1 MSIFNPSSSSFAG
14 RIARATLLLGSFA
27 IAVSL
32 FWQAPAYSERTA
44 AAAAVPAPKL
54 DETAQSGDG
63 AESGTETAVFA
74 GGCFW
79 GVQGVY
85 QRVKG
90 VSRAVS
96 GYAGGSAATAHYELV
111 GSGRTGHAEAV
122 EISYDPKQVSYGQLL
137 QIYFSVVADPTQK
150 DRQGPDRGT
159 QYRSAIFPKNDL
171 QRRIA
176 ESYIAQLTEA
186 GSFAHPI
193 VTTTETLQG
202 FFPAEAYHQ
211 DFLVRNP
218 TQGYIAANDIP
229 KVEALK
235 QEFPDRY
242 RDQPVLTSVAVLAH

>member
-1 MSIFNPSSSSFAG
+1 MSIFDSSSSSFAG
-14 RIARATLLLGSFA
+14 RMTRAALVLGAFA
-27 IAVSL
+27 VAVSL
-32 FWQAPAYSERTA
+32 FWQAPAYSEKP

-54 DETAQSGDG
+54 DETARADG
-63 AESGTETAVFA
+63 GNETAVFA

-96 GYAGGSAATAHYELV
+96 GYAGGSAATAYYEVV

-159 QYRSAIFPKNDL
+159 QYRSAIFTKNEM

-186 GSFAHPI
+186 GSFPRPI

-211 DFLVRNP
+211 DFLIRNP
-218 TQGYIAANDIP
+218 TQPYIAINDIP

-235 QEFPDRY
+235 QVFPDRY
-242 RDQPVLTSVAVLAH
+242 REQPVLTSVAVLAH

>member
-14 RIARATLLLGSFA
+14 RMTRAALLLGAFA
-27 IAVSL
+27 FVASL
-32 FWQAPAYSERTA
+32 FWQAPAYSEKPA
-44 AAAAVPAPKL
+44 SVAAVPAPKF
-54 DETAQSGDG
+54 DQTPKADSGI
-63 AESGTETAVFA
+63 ETAVLA

-90 VSRAVS
+90 VKRAVS
-96 GYAGGSAATAHYELV
+96 GYSGGSAATAYYELV

-159 QYRSAIFPKNDL
+159 QYRSAIFPKNEL

-186 GSFAHPI
+186 GSFPRPI

-211 DFLVRNP
+211 DYLLRNP
-218 TQGYIAANDIP
+218 TQPYIAINDIP

-235 QEFPDRY
+235 QVFPERY

>member
-1 MSIFNPSSSSFAG
+1 MSIFNSSSSSFAG
-14 RIARATLLLGSFA
+14 RMTRAALLLGAFA

-32 FWQAPAYSERTA
+32 FWQSPAYSEKSA
-44 AAAAVPAPKL
+44 ALAAVPAPKL
-54 DETAQSGDG
+54 DEPAA
-63 AESGTETAVFA
+63 AENGSETAVFA

-90 VSRAVS
+90 VRRAVS
-96 GYAGGSAATAHYELV
+96 GYAGGSAATAYYELV

-122 EISYDPKQVSYGQLL
+122 EITYDPKQVSYGQLL

-186 GSFAHPI
+186 GSYTQPI
-193 VTTTETLQG
+193 VTTTETLSG

-211 DFLVRNP
+211 DFLIRNP
-218 TQGYIAANDIP
+218 TQAYIAINDIP

-235 QEFPDRY
+235 RTFPDRY

>member
-1 MSIFNPSSSSFAG
+1 MSNFNSSSSSFAG
-14 RIARATLLLGSFA
+14 RMTRAALVLGAFA

-32 FWQAPAYSERTA
+32 FWQAPAYSEKPA
-44 AAAAVPAPKL
+44 AVAVVPAPKF
-54 DETAQSGDG
+54 DETAP
-63 AESGTETAVFA
+63 AESGSETAVFA

-90 VSRAVS
+90 VSRAIS
-96 GYAGGSAATAHYELV
+96 GYAGGSASTAYYELV

-137 QIYFSVVADPTQK
+137 QIYFSVVAEPTQK

-186 GSFAHPI
+186 GSFAQPI
-193 VTTTETLQG
+193 VTTTETLPG

-211 DFLVRNP
+211 DFLVHNP
-218 TQGYIAANDIP
+218 TQAYIAINDIP

-235 QEFPDRY
+235 RIFPDRY
-242 RDQPVLTSVAVLAH
+242 RDQPVLTSVAVLAR